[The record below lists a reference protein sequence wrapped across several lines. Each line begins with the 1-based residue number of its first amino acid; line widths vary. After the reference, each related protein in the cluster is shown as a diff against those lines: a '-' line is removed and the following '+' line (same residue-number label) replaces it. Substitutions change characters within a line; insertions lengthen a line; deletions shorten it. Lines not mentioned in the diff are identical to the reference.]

1 MSENKI
7 KFGLKNVH
15 YAPLTE
21 TDGVITYGTPVKIP
35 GAVNLSLSA
44 AGDKVEFYA
53 DDGEYFAETVN
64 NGYEGSLEMALIPD
78 AYRIAILGETLDA
91 NGAIIENRNATMK
104 KFALMFEFDGDAKK
118 TRHVSY
124 YVSGSRPNVESG
136 TRTNSK
142 EPKTESMDITSRP
155 HPESGNV
162 KAKVKEGTAGYDD
175 FYTAVYVEDA
185 ATNTLTTITS
195 AFSKAA
201 PAVIEVDVTSTDV
214 TNIVKNVLLGDANVG
229 GAYLTVDGVDVDI
242 ESTVFAALDD
252 GDYTIT
258 VEFDKGNAVTG
269 VVTVGA

>member
-124 YVSGSRPNVESG
+124 
-136 TRTNSK
+136 
-142 EPKTESMDITSRP
+142 
-155 HPESGNV
+155 
-162 KAKVKEGTAGYDD
+162 
-175 FYTAVYVEDA
+175 
-185 ATNTLTTITS
+185 
-195 AFSKAA
+195 
-201 PAVIEVDVTSTDV
+201 
-214 TNIVKNVLLGDANVG
+214 
-229 GAYLTVDGVDVDI
+229 
-242 ESTVFAALDD
+242 
-252 GDYTIT
+252 
-258 VEFDKGNAVTG
+258 
-269 VVTVGA
+269 